1 MGITLRGTG
10 GLGQRAG
17 ELGGQEL
24 RSKINREINLFLQD
38 LAPIYVILLPRVH

>member
-17 ELGGQEL
+17 ELGGHEV
-24 RSKINREINLFLQD
+24 RSKISGELYLFLQD
-38 LAPIYVILLPRVH
+38 LAPFYTILFPCVH